1 MTICKEKLSPKACR
15 DIFVLTYDRMRQYE
29 GTWHLER
36 HLLFP
41 EYVILESG
49 NEEVLLEELEK
60 RCDFARRE
68 QYLVRVGAEE
78 EKILR
83 NLCGKEHHL
92 EMSRGI
98 IREGN
103 AQVTDGPLK
112 GMEHRIR
119 RIDRHKRLAK
129 IEIAGIADDLRHY
142 RKEAWCRYIPAGLE
156 ITEKSV

>member
-1 MTICKEKLSPKACR
+1 M
-15 DIFVLTYDRMRQYE
+15 
-29 GTWHLER
+29 
-36 HLLFP
+36 
-41 EYVILESG
+41 
-49 NEEVLLEELEK
+49 LEELEK
-60 RCDFARRE
+60 CCAFAWGE
-68 QYLVRVGAEE
+68 QYLVRIGAEE

-112 GMEHRIR
+112 GMENRIR

-142 RKEAWCRYIPAGLE
+142 RKDAWCRYIPAGLE